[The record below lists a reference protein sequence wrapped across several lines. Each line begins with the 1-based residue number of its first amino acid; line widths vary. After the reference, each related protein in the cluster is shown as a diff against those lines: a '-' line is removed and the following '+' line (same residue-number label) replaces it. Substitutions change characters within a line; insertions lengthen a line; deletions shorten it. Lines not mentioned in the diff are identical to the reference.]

1 VVGQLSSQNWKGYC
15 RMATRRITI
24 RTTVRVQVQRT
35 VKWRATITP
44 IYQPAPP
51 LPTSRPVSQLPA
63 TTTAERRR
71 VVSTYGGVGGLDD
84 FYVAPP
90 SPDREWDVFI
100 SYAGENKATASEMAA
115 ELEALGIRAWFAQ
128 TELTIGMGLRRSID
142 YGLAHSRF
150 GVVLLSHEF
159 FAKEWPQRELDGLVA
174 LQVSGRQ
181 RVLPIWHG
189 LSHDDMLRYSPTL
202 ADTVA
207 ARTSDSTIKE
217 IAAEIARVVR
227 NA

>member
-1 VVGQLSSQNWKGYC
+1 
-15 RMATRRITI
+15 MATRRITI
-24 RTTVRVQVQRT
+24 RTTVRVQVRRT
-35 VKWRATITP
+35 VRWQQTITP
-44 IYQPAPP
+44 IYQPAPL
-51 LPTSRPVSQLPA
+51 LPTMRTTAQLPP
-63 TTTAERRR
+63 TTTQRRR
-71 VVSTYGGVGGLDD
+71 VISTFGGNGGFDD

-90 SPDREWDVFI
+90 SAGREWDVFI
-100 SYAGENKATASEMAA
+100 SYAHEDKATASLIAT
-115 ELEALGIRAWFAQ
+115 ELEELDVRPWFDK

-150 GVVLLSHEF
+150 GVVLMSHSF
-159 FAKEWPQRELDGLVA
+159 FRKEWPQRELDGIVA
-174 LQVSGRQ
+174 LQVGGRQ

-189 LSHDDMLRYSPTL
+189 LSHDDMLGYSPTL

-227 NA
+227 GA